1 MSICKVMSAADGQ
14 GIIPDYEGQLAVYH
28 SRHQLTKQS
37 EWFRDALMDLPPT
50 CTKITLTAMPADTT
64 HPPELLEATGSSNQR
79 RYHRAD
85 VGGFSI
91 TAKGDFGQTDVSSS
105 SAGISQAR

>member
-1 MSICKVMSAADGQ
+1 
-14 GIIPDYEGQLAVYH
+14 
-28 SRHQLTKQS
+28 
-37 EWFRDALMDLPPT
+37 MDLPPT

-91 TAKGDFGQTDVSSS
+91 TAKGDFGQTDVSSFFLAVKVKETKLIS
-105 SAGISQAR
+105 SWITQMIEK

>member
-1 MSICKVMSAADGQ
+1 
-14 GIIPDYEGQLAVYH
+14 
-28 SRHQLTKQS
+28 
-37 EWFRDALMDLPPT
+37 MDLPPT

-91 TAKGDFGQTDVSSS
+91 TAKGDFGQTDVSSFPLVLIDEKETQLIRS
-105 SAGISQAR
+105 HGQIRL

>member
-1 MSICKVMSAADGQ
+1 VQ
-14 GIIPDYEGQLAVYH
+14 GIIPDNEGQLVVPLFRA
-28 SRHQLTKQS
+28 SADNQS

-64 HPPELLEATGSSNQR
+64 HPAELLEATGSSNQR

-91 TAKGDFGQTDVSSS
+91 TAKGDFGQTDVSSMF
-105 SAGISQAR
+105 RETRK

>member
-1 MSICKVMSAADGQ
+1 
-14 GIIPDYEGQLAVYH
+14 
-28 SRHQLTKQS
+28 
-37 EWFRDALMDLPPT
+37 MDLPPT

-105 SAGISQAR
+105 SPGTFLGEIADE

>member
-1 MSICKVMSAADGQ
+1 MKVSYVVLMSTAADN
-14 GIIPDYEGQLAVYH
+14 
-28 SRHQLTKQS
+28 QS

-50 CTKITLTAMPADTT
+50 CTKITLTAIPPDTT

-91 TAKGDFGQTDVSSS
+91 TAKGDFGQTEVSSHLLPP
-105 SAGISQAR
+105 

>member
-1 MSICKVMSAADGQ
+1 VILMSTVADN
-14 GIIPDYEGQLAVYH
+14 
-28 SRHQLTKQS
+28 QS

-50 CTKITLTAMPADTT
+50 CTKITLTAIPPDTT

-91 TAKGDFGQTDVSSS
+91 TAKGDFGQTEVSSHLLPP
-105 SAGISQAR
+105 

>member
-1 MSICKVMSAADGQ
+1 
-14 GIIPDYEGQLAVYH
+14 
-28 SRHQLTKQS
+28 
-37 EWFRDALMDLPPT
+37 MDLPPT

-91 TAKGDFGQTDVSSS
+91 TAKGDFGQTDVSSLPGS
-105 SAGISQAR
+105 GIQRTKLMFSWITQMTER

>member
-1 MSICKVMSAADGQ
+1 MVLADN
-14 GIIPDYEGQLAVYH
+14 
-28 SRHQLTKQS
+28 QS

-91 TAKGDFGQTDVSSS
+91 TAQGDFGQTDVSSLPGS
-105 SAGISQAR
+105 GIQRTKLMFSWITQMTER

>member
-1 MSICKVMSAADGQ
+1 
-14 GIIPDYEGQLAVYH
+14 
-28 SRHQLTKQS
+28 
-37 EWFRDALMDLPPT
+37 MDLPPT

-91 TAKGDFGQTDVSSS
+91 TAKGDFGQTDVSFLVSYRQGEI
-105 SAGISQAR
+105 ADVQLDYPNDREVMDKFDCNTKISFR

>member
-1 MSICKVMSAADGQ
+1 
-14 GIIPDYEGQLAVYH
+14 
-28 SRHQLTKQS
+28 
-37 EWFRDALMDLPPT
+37 MDLPPT

-105 SAGISQAR
+105 ILLDVQVIETQLISSWITQMTEK

>member
-1 MSICKVMSAADGQ
+1 
-14 GIIPDYEGQLAVYH
+14 
-28 SRHQLTKQS
+28 
-37 EWFRDALMDLPPT
+37 
-50 CTKITLTAMPADTT
+50 MPAETT

-91 TAKGDFGQTDVSSS
+91 TAKGDFGQTDVSF
-105 SAGISQAR
+105 AVPLFVDWPADGVARLSE

>member
-1 MSICKVMSAADGQ
+1 
-14 GIIPDYEGQLAVYH
+14 
-28 SRHQLTKQS
+28 
-37 EWFRDALMDLPPT
+37 MDLPPT

-91 TAKGDFGQTDVSSS
+91 TAKGDFGQTDVSCLVEHAVKETGLMFSW
-105 SAGISQAR
+105 IIQMTER

>member
-1 MSICKVMSAADGQ
+1 
-14 GIIPDYEGQLAVYH
+14 
-28 SRHQLTKQS
+28 
-37 EWFRDALMDLPPT
+37 MDLPPT

-91 TAKGDFGQTDVSSS
+91 TAKGDFGQTDVSSMFRDTRKETKL
-105 SAGISQAR
+105 ISFSWIIQMTER

>member
-1 MSICKVMSAADGQ
+1 MKVSSPCLELALADN
-14 GIIPDYEGQLAVYH
+14 
-28 SRHQLTKQS
+28 QS

-50 CTKITLTAMPADTT
+50 CTKITL
-64 HPPELLEATGSSNQR
+64 TGSSNQR

-91 TAKGDFGQTDVSSS
+91 TAKGDFGQTDVSCSS
-105 SAGISQAR
+105 PWCSSGKVADM